1 MGKRQSAS
9 EIEEQ
14 AVAWIWRLD
23 REGRTPVLLAELDGW
38 LGADTRR
45 RGALLQ
51 AEATWMMLDRA
62 SQIPAME
69 DASSAP
75 ATEPRRWGRRAWFGV
90 SGSIAA
96 SIAAAFLFL
105 LQPDARYDTGVGEI
119 RRVQL
124 TDGSSVVINTQSAVD
139 FDEKAHRRIVRMTQG
154 EAWFKVAKDRTRPFV
169 VEAGS
174 VRVQAVGTA
183 FSVRRR
189 TNGAEVLVTEGVVET
204 WVAGAEGHRVRITA
218 GQRGFVA
225 DNAAIR
231 TRTTAPTEIDRTLAW
246 RNGKIDLHGETLGW
260 AAAEFNRY
268 NRRDQIVVHPSIA
281 GERLF
286 GVFRTDDPHGFAAAV
301 GMSLGNKVSRTAD
314 GTITLS
320 PADQAARE
328 GR

>member
-9 EIEEQ
+9 EIEKQ
-14 AVAWIWRLD
+14 AVGWVWRLD
-23 REGRTPVLLAELDGW
+23 REGRTPALLAELDDW
-38 LGADTRR
+38 LGEDTRR

-62 SQIPAME
+62 SQIPVGE
-69 DASSAP
+69 DVASAP
-75 ATEPRRWGRRAWFGV
+75 VTERHRWGRRAWFGV
-90 SGSIAA
+90 GGSIAA
-96 SIAAAFLFL
+96 SIAAAFLLF
-105 LQPDARYDTGVGEI
+105 LQPDARYDTGIGEI

-124 TDGSSVVINTQSAVD
+124 ADGSSVVINTQSAVD
-139 FDEKAHRRIVRMTQG
+139 FDEKAQRRIVRMAHG
-154 EAWFKVAKDRTRPFV
+154 EAWFKVAKDRARPFI

-183 FSVRRR
+183 FSVRRK

-204 WVAGAEGHRVRITA
+204 WVTGAEGHRVRIAA
-218 GQRGFVA
+218 GERGFVA

-231 TRTTAPTEIDRTLAW
+231 TRTAEPTEIDRTLAW
-246 RNGKIDLHGETLGW
+246 RNGKIDLQGETLGW

-286 GVFRTDDPHGFAAAV
+286 GVFRTDDPHGFAAAA
-301 GMSLGNKVSRTAD
+301 GMSLGGKVSRAAD
-314 GTITLS
+314 GRITLS
-320 PADQAARE
+320 PAD
-328 GR
+328 

>member
-14 AVAWIWRLD
+14 AATWIWRLD
-23 REGRTPVLLAELDGW
+23 REGRTPMLLAELDGW

-62 SQIPAME
+62 SQIPVTE
-69 DASSAP
+69 DVSSAP
-75 ATEPRRWGRRAWFGV
+75 AMEPRRWGRRAWFGV
-90 SGSIAA
+90 GGSIAA

-124 TDGSSVVINTQSAVD
+124 ADGSSVVINTQSAVD
-139 FDEKAHRRIVRMTQG
+139 FDEKARRRIVRMTHG

-189 TNGAEVLVTEGVVET
+189 TNGAEILVTEGVVET
-204 WVAGAEGHRVRITA
+204 WVTGAEGHRVRIAA
-218 GQRGFVA
+218 GERGFVA

-231 TRTTAPTEIDRTLAW
+231 TRAAEPTEIDRTLAW

-268 NRRDQIVVHPSIA
+268 NSRDQIVVHPSIA

-301 GMSLGNKVSRTAD
+301 AISLGDKVSRTAD
-314 GTITLS
+314 GTIMLS
-320 PADQAARE
+320 PAN
-328 GR
+328 